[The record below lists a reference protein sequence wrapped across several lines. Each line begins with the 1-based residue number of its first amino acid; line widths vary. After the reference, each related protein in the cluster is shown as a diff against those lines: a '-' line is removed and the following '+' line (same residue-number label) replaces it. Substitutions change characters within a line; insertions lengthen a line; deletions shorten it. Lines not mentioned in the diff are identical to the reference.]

1 MTNRWQVILRR
12 SVPLLSGGLLLQAN
26 GCTVELNTLLQEL
39 VTAAATNLV
48 ASFVFGAFNLPLT
61 GF

>member
-1 MTNRWQVILRR
+1 MTNRGQVILRR
-12 SVPLLSGGLLLQAN
+12 AVPLLSGGLLLQAS
-26 GCTVELNTLLQEL
+26 GCTADFNTLLQEL

>member
-12 SVPLLSGGLLLQAN
+12 AVPLLSGGLLLQAN
-26 GCTVELNTLLQEL
+26 GCTADLNTLIQEL
-39 VTAAATNLV
+39 VTATATNLV